1 MASSSATQPRNRLL
15 AALSPADLTLLQPQ
29 LTPVPLKLRQELE
42 KPNRRID
49 DVYLPTSASLPSSL
63 QTHAK
68 RVEIGLIGCE
78 GMTGTAAV
86 LGGQSS
92 PHSTYIQAPGDNQH
106 ISAGALCK
114 AMVTSK
120 TLHGMLLKFVQVFMV
135 QTAHT
140 GIANPQAKLRWFG

>member
-1 MASSSATQPRNRLL
+1 
-15 AALSPADLTLLQPQ
+15 
-29 LTPVPLKLRQELE
+29 
-42 KPNRRID
+42 
-49 DVYLPTSASLPSSL
+49 VYLPTSASLPSSL

>member
-1 MASSSATQPRNRLL
+1 MMRYGRLSDGNETPTTVQSEIFSRQSRRGPQHWQIPQGPDCLFTGRARGCGLLHPEGQGESHCHFGARQGSSRRN
-15 AALSPADLTLLQPQ
+15 S
-29 LTPVPLKLRQELE
+29 
-42 KPNRRID
+42 
-49 DVYLPTSASLPSSL
+49 
-63 QTHAK
+63 
-68 RVEIGLIGCE
+68 
-78 GMTGTAAV
+78 AAV